1 MISITTIAVG
11 DPDGVLFYENI
22 DTVLMDTPPRV
33 SRSATL
39 DGGSVVD
46 HRGFC
51 DGDREFKIKAQL
63 TEDQAEDLWNIY
75 RSETLVNISCG
86 EGFFQGAI
94 SRMKLDGGRLEMTFL
109 VKGD

>member
-1 MISITTIAVG
+1 MVSITTITTG
-11 DPDGVLFYENI
+11 DPDGVLFYEDPDSVFQ
-22 DTVLMDTPPRV
+22 DTEPRV

-39 DGGSVVD
+39 DGGSTID

-63 TEDQAEDLWNIY
+63 SADQSEDLWSIY
-75 RSETLVNISCG
+75 RNETLVNLSCK

-94 SRMKLDGGRLEMTFL
+94 SRMAIDGGRLEMTFL